1 LDDAASVALPAMKEN
16 KIRVAWF
23 GRLCH
28 TKKQNFRVPLPVL
41 VDALLPKTLQFLKI
55 VKSPDTMVAPA
66 DATERPLKAFK
77 LQRLAPITKEM
88 LPPET

>member
-1 LDDAASVALPAMKEN
+1 LN
-16 KIRVAWF
+16 QNTIRVAWF

-28 TKKQNFRVPLPVL
+28 TDKKKIYVPLPVL

-55 VKSPDTMVAPA
+55 AKSPDTIVAPA
-66 DATERPLKAFK
+66 DATESPLKAFK
-77 LQRLAPITKEM
+77 LQRMAPITKEM